1 MYFCSSCALA
11 QVNDADA
18 ANISISAQRMFFL
31 SFHMLSFGWF
41 DAGKVM
47 IVQYVFQTFAVRMC
61 QILPIFD
68 TFFAGKE

>member
-1 MYFCSSCALA
+1 
-11 QVNDADA
+11 
-18 ANISISAQRMFFL
+18 
-31 SFHMLSFGWF
+31 MLSFGWF

-68 TFFAGKE
+68 TFFAGERIEVLKYQ